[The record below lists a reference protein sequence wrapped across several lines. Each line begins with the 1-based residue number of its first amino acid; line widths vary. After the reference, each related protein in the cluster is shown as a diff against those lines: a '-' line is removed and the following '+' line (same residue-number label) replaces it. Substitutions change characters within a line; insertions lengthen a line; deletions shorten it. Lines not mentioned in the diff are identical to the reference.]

1 MTYKSGSVVRTH
13 NLCDVFYLLRLQPI
27 EMNWLTL
34 PQLVLLV
41 SFIAHTNSDLLP
53 YEPLEMLKTYL
64 PKQAAK
70 DESPWSKFK
79 NAGSHELKNWT
90 SVMKKNVRTHL
101 SKAKDVSVL
110 FLKGEEIL
118 IEKLAHQ
125 MKRNSSIT
133 IPYANV
139 MSVIGVTLP
148 ILLENYKSSIL
159 TDPIGKIL
167 KGPDRQNPV
176 VSGHEKLS
184 CLDLLNKLPETDD
197 SSNILEDPQVMQ
209 ALNSRGK
216 LLLYVSNTVLGK
228 SAREAWL
235 DALLS
240 VGMEEARIDNNG
252 PLVTSLN
259 DLTQYVFTIL
269 HGFEVGPAAPKSEAY
284 SPDTGRYLFSW
295 WFNCPVGGE
304 RGDCLL
310 PRLPPDTVFNL
321 SPGLRIYISAHLH
334 LSLIITNRSSGSQAK
349 QSMTIADIL
358 HEDRHIWD
366 KIYSVIDPT
375 PQNTEPK
382 LEETKDAQKAWTW
395 TSWLWPILVFLFF
408 ILSSHIWVYWMFHA
422 FWYVVGFFVKRTHIP
437 RPKTAKQ
444 D

>member
-1 MTYKSGSVVRTH
+1 
-13 NLCDVFYLLRLQPI
+13 
-27 EMNWLTL
+27 MNWLTL
-34 PQLVLLV
+34 PCLVLLV
-41 SFIAHTNSDLLP
+41 SFVVHTNSDLLP

-64 PKQAAK
+64 PKQT
-70 DESPWSKFK
+70 ESPWSKLK
-79 NAGSHELKNWT
+79 NAGSRELKNWT

-101 SKAKDVSVL
+101 SKAKDVTVM

-125 MKRNSSIT
+125 TKKNSSIT

-139 MSVIGVTLP
+139 MSIIGITLP
-148 ILLENYKSSIL
+148 ILLENYKSSVL

-176 VSGHEKLS
+176 VSGHEKWS

-197 SSNILEDPQVMQ
+197 SSNILQDPQLMQ

-216 LLLYVSNTVLGK
+216 LLLYVTNTVLGN

-240 VGMEEARIDNNG
+240 VGMEEARIDNKG
-252 PLVTSLN
+252 ALVTSLN
-259 DLTQYVFTIL
+259 DLTQYIFTIL
-269 HGFEVGPAAPKSEAY
+269 HGFDVGPTAPKLEAY

-304 RGDCLL
+304 KGDCLF
-310 PRLPPDTVFNL
+310 PRIPPDTVLNL
-321 SPGLRIYISAHLH
+321 SPGLRIYVSPHLR

-349 QSMTIADIL
+349 QPMTIADIL
-358 HEDRHIWD
+358 REDGHIWNQ
-366 KIYSVIDPT
+366 IYSVIDPT
-375 PQNTEPK
+375 PQNV
-382 LEETKDAQKAWTW
+382 EEEIKDTQKTWTW
-395 TSWLWPILVFLFF
+395 KGWLWPILVFLFF
-408 ILSSHIWVYWMFHA
+408 ILSSHVWVYWIFHA

>member
-1 MTYKSGSVVRTH
+1 MSGC
-13 NLCDVFYLLRLQPI
+13 CDVFYPLRLQPI
-27 EMNWLTL
+27 KMNWLSL
-34 PQLVLLV
+34 PCLVLLV
-41 SFIAHTNSDLLP
+41 SFIVHTNSDLLP

-64 PKQAAK
+64 PKQTGK

-101 SKAKDVSVL
+101 SKARDVSVM
-110 FLKGEEIL
+110 FLKGEDML

-125 MKRNSSIT
+125 MKKNSSIT

-139 MSVIGVTLP
+139 MSIIGITLP
-148 ILLENYKSSIL
+148 ILLENYKSSVL

-176 VSGHEKLS
+176 VSGHEKWS

-197 SSNILEDPQVMQ
+197 SANILRDPQLMQ

-216 LLLYVSNTVLGK
+216 LLLYVTNTVLGN

-240 VGMEEARIDNNG
+240 VGMEEARIDNKG
-252 PLVTSLN
+252 ALVTSLN
-259 DLTQYVFTIL
+259 DLTHYVFTIL
-269 HGFEVGPAAPKSEAY
+269 HGFEVGPAAPKLEAY

-304 RGDCLL
+304 KDDCLF
-310 PRLPPDTVFNL
+310 PRIPPDTVLNL
-321 SPGLRIYISAHLH
+321 SPGLRIYVSPYLR
-334 LSLIITNRSSGSQAK
+334 LSLIIANRSSGSQAK

-358 HEDRHIWD
+358 REDGHIWNQ
-366 KIYSVIDPT
+366 IYSVIDPT
-375 PQNTEPK
+375 PQNTEEVTK
-382 LEETKDAQKAWTW
+382 ETQKAWTR
-395 TSWLWPILVFLFF
+395 TGWLWPILVFLFF
-408 ILSSHIWVYWMFHA
+408 ILSSHVWVYWMFHA
-422 FWYVVGFFVKRTHIP
+422 FWYVVGFFVKRTHTP